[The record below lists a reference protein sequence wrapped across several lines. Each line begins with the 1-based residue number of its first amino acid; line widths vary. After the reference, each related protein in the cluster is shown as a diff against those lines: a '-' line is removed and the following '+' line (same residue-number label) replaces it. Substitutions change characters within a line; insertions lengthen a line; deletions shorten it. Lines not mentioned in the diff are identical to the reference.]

1 MISGASS
8 SRALRI
14 ALLAAAVG
22 VGVLRAAGPHGA
34 VAEPVAAACLTGCS
48 ADACGRL
55 PVSQLMTLFLA
66 SVRDA
71 AEAEMALG
79 AGADIIDLKDPGQGA
94 LGALRLETIATCV
107 RSIAG
112 RVPVSA
118 TIGDL
123 PLEGA
128 TISDTVG
135 ATSAAGIDYV
145 KLGLFPGTEAASRL
159 NLFAAEASRV
169 RLILVLFADALPDF
183 DAVKAAAKI
192 GASGVMLD
200 TLGKE
205 AGSLVDHL
213 AVEVAARFVTAAK
226 AEGLM
231 VGLAGSLK
239 AKHVPEL
246 LALRPDLL
254 GFRGALCRGGARN
267 ACLDP
272 VAAASIRAL
281 IPPMP
286 PAPSTADSPT
296 LAPQALC

>member
-1 MISGASS
+1 
-8 SRALRI
+8 
-14 ALLAAAVG
+14 
-22 VGVLRAAGPHGA
+22 
-34 VAEPVAAACLTGCS
+34 
-48 ADACGRL
+48 
-55 PVSQLMTLFLA
+55 MTLFLA

-71 AEAEMALG
+71 AETEMALG

-94 LGALRLETIATCV
+94 LGALPLETIATCV

-112 RVPVSA
+112 RVAVSA

-123 PLEGA
+123 ALEGA
-128 TISDTVG
+128 AIGDTVR
-135 ATSAAGIDYV
+135 ATAAAGVDYV
-145 KLGLFPGTEAASRL
+145 KLGLFSSTATASCL
-159 NLFAAEASRV
+159 SLLAAETPRV
-169 RLILVLFADALPDF
+169 RLVLVLFADALPDF
-183 DAVKAAAKI
+183 DAVRAAANI

-205 AGSLVDHL
+205 AESLLDHL
-213 AVEVAARFVTAAK
+213 TLEAVARLVAAAK

-239 AKHVPEL
+239 AKHVPAL
-246 LALRPDLL
+246 LALGPDLL

-267 ACLDP
+267 AGFDS

-286 PAPSTADSPT
+286 PALPKAESPA
-296 LAPQALC
+296 LALQALC